1 MKISVAEAIQIIFG
15 AVQIFLAWISI
26 RRQSIPQEPSKEGSN
41 KVRKVTSFLNSI
53 EWFDSFSFL
62 VSIGSLLAAVFV
74 KPDSLLPWAQ
84 ILVSYFF
91 VVLAATVFTLTVV
104 SIQTKRFAKALEYT
118 LNNLQIDGG
127 EF

>member
-15 AVQIFLAWISI
+15 AVQIALAWISI
-26 RRQSIPQEPSKEGSN
+26 RRQSTPKETSKEGPN
-41 KVRKVTSFLNSI
+41 KVRNVMSFVDSI

-62 VSIGSLLAAVFV
+62 VSIGSLLAAVFI
-74 KPDSLLPWAQ
+74 KPDSLFPWAQ
-84 ILVSYFF
+84 ILLNYFF

-104 SIQTKRFAKALEYT
+104 RVQTNRFAKALEHT
-118 LNNLQIDGG
+118 LNNLDFDGG